1 MTKCVNDSMLQVTEI
16 YKSLQGESTY
26 AGLPCIFVRL
36 TGCNL
41 RCSWCDS
48 EFSFY
53 GGKKMT
59 LQEVLS
65 EVAGLSAGGLVEI
78 TGGEPMLQEREVV
91 PLMEHLLDAGY
102 QVLLETSG
110 ERPLARVPKQV
121 IKIVDVKC
129 PHSGEP
135 DTFALENLEALQSH
149 DELKFIVRLERFQIL
164 ECEGIWFAGMWALHI
179 DDLDDLL
186 RDPRQGA
193 LAAGLEQHLIASI
206 QEVFHQRDDF
216 ALLQHGLAARDLD
229 KATGAQT
236 GDFAEHFLQRHLFPT
251 VETEL
256 TVAPGAAQVASG

>member
-1 MTKCVNDSMLQVTEI
+1 MLQVTEI

-26 AGLPCIFVRL
+26 SGLPCVFVRL

-59 LQEVLS
+59 LQEVLN
-65 EVAGLSAGGLVEI
+65 EVAGLSSGGLIEI

-110 ERPLARVPKQV
+110 ERPLARVPKPV

-135 DTFALENLEALQSH
+135 DTFALENLETLQPH
-149 DELKFIVRLERFQIL
+149 DELKFVLTDRTDYE
-164 ECEGIWFAGMWALHI
+164 FA
-179 DDLDDLL
+179 
-186 RDPRQGA
+186 RDF
-193 LAAGLEQHLIASI
+193 
-206 QEVFHQRDDF
+206 VFH
-216 ALLQHGLAARDLD
+216 HGLAERVHAI
-229 KATGAQT
+229 
-236 GDFAEHFLQRHLFPT
+236 LFSPAF
-251 VETEL
+251 EK
-256 TVAPGAAQVASG
+256 GASGSRDTSHCLLDPQELAQWILDDNTPARLSLQIHKLIWDPAAKGV